1 MLLENIRAPPL
12 SILIVILVRFECS
25 FRTNDDAPRNGTSKQ
40 LSSNT
45 RVFHS
50 KRTMFIEVAQDKMN
64 LVRESQSQDLLQM
77 VKTEDPLADHLHNLG
92 SDRIQTMKRA
102 SRA

>member
-1 MLLENIRAPPL
+1 
-12 SILIVILVRFECS
+12 
-25 FRTNDDAPRNGTSKQ
+25 
-40 LSSNT
+40 
-45 RVFHS
+45 
-50 KRTMFIEVAQDKMN
+50 MFIEVAQDKMN